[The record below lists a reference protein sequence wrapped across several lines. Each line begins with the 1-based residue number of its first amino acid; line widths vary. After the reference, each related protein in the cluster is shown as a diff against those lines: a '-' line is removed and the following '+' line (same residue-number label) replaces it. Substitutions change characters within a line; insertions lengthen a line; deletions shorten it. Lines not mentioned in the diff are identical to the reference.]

1 MEQEIEAIGQEVKE
15 FADRLIQK
23 AEEDEELGKLYKG
36 TQIFFSPVVKN
47 PQILFLGI
55 NPGSGYFNNVHKPVY
70 KFEPQEQ
77 MEYVSEEYA
86 LSDDWKY
93 VFGYGCYKDR
103 PEKENLHRP
112 DILENA
118 CKTNCFFFATK
129 DSADLKKL
137 IRLSG
142 KYFGAELVE
151 KSKDWTRRIVRF
163 LEPEIIICEG
173 KLAFEYFENFFRP
186 EVEIVDNGDD
196 YKCAKLGN
204 STVLMF
210 SRRVDSRFKDIET
223 VIDRIADFL

>member
-23 AEEDEELGKLYKG
+23 AGEDEELGKLYKG
-36 TQIFFSPVVKN
+36 TQIFFSPVKKN

-55 NPGSGYFNNVHKPVY
+55 NPGAGGFKYTQKPVY

-77 MEYVSEEYA
+77 MEYVSEEFN

-93 VFGYGCYKDR
+93 VFGHSYYKDN
-103 PEKENLHRP
+103 PKSLHRP

-151 KSKDWTRRIVRF
+151 KSKDWTRRIVRL
-163 LEPEIIICEG
+163 LEPKIIICEG
-173 KLAFEYFENFFRP
+173 KQAFVYFENFLRP
-186 EVEIVDNGDD
+186 ELEIVDNGDD
-196 YKCAKLGN
+196 YKYAKLGN

-210 SRRVDSRFKDIET
+210 SRMINSRFKYIET

>member
-23 AEEDEELGKLYKG
+23 AEEDGELGKLYKG
-36 TQIFFSPVVKN
+36 TQIFFSPVKKN

-55 NPGSGYFNNVHKPVY
+55 NPGAGGFKYTKKPVY
-70 KFEPQEQ
+70 KFGPQEQ

-93 VFGYGCYKDR
+93 VFGYGWHKDK
-103 PEKENLHRP
+103 PHTLHRP

-137 IRLSG
+137 IRISG

-151 KSKDWTRRIVRF
+151 KSKDWSRRIVRF
-163 LEPEIIICEG
+163 LDPEIIICEG
-173 KLAFEYFENFFRP
+173 KQAFEYFENFFRP
-186 EVEIVDNGDD
+186 EVEIIDNGDD
-196 YKCAKLGN
+196 YKFAKLGN

-210 SRRVDSRFKDIET
+210 SRRVDSRFKDIEA
-223 VIDRIADFL
+223 VIEKIADFL

>member
-36 TQIFFSPVVKN
+36 TQIFFSPVKKN

-77 MEYVSEEYA
+77 MEYVSEEFN

-93 VFGYGCYKDR
+93 VFGHSWYKDNPNSLR
-103 PEKENLHRP
+103 RP

-118 CKTNCFFFATK
+118 CKINCFFFATNNSK
-129 DSADLKKL
+129 DLKKL
-137 IRLSG
+137 IKLSG
-142 KYFGAELVE
+142 KYFGNELVE
-151 KSKDWTRRIVRF
+151 KSKDWTRRIVRL
-163 LEPEIIICEG
+163 LEPKIIICEG
-173 KLAFEYFENFFRP
+173 KQAFVYFENFLHP
-186 EVEIVDNGDD
+186 ELEITDNGDD

-223 VIDRIADFL
+223 VIDRISDFL

>member
-1 MEQEIEAIGQEVKE
+1 MEQEIEAICQEVKE
-15 FADRLIQK
+15 FADRLIQR
-23 AEEDEELGKLYKG
+23 AGEDEELGKLYKG
-36 TQIFFSPVVKN
+36 TQVFLSPVKKN

-55 NPGSGYFNNVHKPVY
+55 NPGAGYFNNNHEPVY
-70 KFEPQEQ
+70 KFGPQEQ

-103 PEKENLHRP
+103 PETENLHRP

-163 LEPEIIICEG
+163 LDPEIIICEG
-173 KLAFEYFENFFRP
+173 KQAFEYFENFFRP
-186 EVEIVDNGDD
+186 ELEITDNGDD
-196 YKCAKLGN
+196 CKCAKLGN

-210 SRRVDSRFKDIET
+210 SRRVDSRFKDIDT
-223 VIDRIADFL
+223 VVDRIADFL